1 MALPEQALQRLT
13 KDELVNLTLEYQSKF
28 NSSLANLDKDMA
40 ELRNNFKQIGVDLA
54 ISLSVNTKLRDRII
68 SLERQ
73 CCSNSQ

>member
-28 NSSLANLDKDMA
+28 NSSLANIDKDMA

>member
-1 MALPEQALQRLT
+1 MALPEEALQRLT
-13 KDELVNLTLEYQSKF
+13 KNKLVNLSLEYQSKF
-28 NSSLANLDKDMA
+28 DSSLANIDKDMA

>member
-28 NSSLANLDKDMA
+28 NSSLANIDKDMA

-68 SLERQ
+68 SLELQ

>member
-13 KDELVNLTLEYQSKF
+13 KNELVNLTLEYQSKF
-28 NSSLANLDKDMA
+28 NSSLANIDKDMA